1 MESVIKVDNLRKLY
15 GEFVAVDD
23 ISMEVGQGEIFGV
36 IGPNGAGKTTT
47 VESIIG
53 LRKPDAG
60 TISVL
65 GLDPQSQGP
74 ELRQRIGVQLQEAR
88 LPERLR
94 VEEALTLFASFYD
107 EPADTETLIEQW
119 GLEEKRRTAFGD
131 LSGGQQQRLF
141 IALALIN
148 NPEVVVLDELTT
160 GLDPQARHATW
171 EHIRSIRDQGTTV
184 VLVTHFMDEAEAL
197 CDRIAIVD
205 GGKIIAEGTP
215 DELIAGLKAQSEVR
229 FTVQNGF
236 DAESLLQ
243 VEGVQD
249 VQRNGDQMIV
259 AGNGPILARV
269 AARLAQ
275 DEITPSDLR
284 QDRATLE
291 QVFLS
296 LTGGEIRV

>member
-1 MESVIKVDNLRKLY
+1 MESVIKVDKLRKQY
-15 GEFVAVDD
+15 GDFVAVDD
-23 ISMEVGQGEIFGV
+23 ISMEVGRGEIFGV
-36 IGPNGAGKTTT
+36 IGPNGAGKTST

-65 GLDPQSQGP
+65 GLDPQNQGP

-88 LPERLR
+88 LPERLK
-94 VEEALTLFASFYD
+94 VEEALTLFASFYG

-171 EHIRSIRDQGTTV
+171 DHIRSIRDQGTTV

-197 CDRIAIVD
+197 CDRIAIID

-215 DELIAGLKAQSEVR
+215 DELIAGLNGQSEVR
-229 FTVQNGF
+229 FTVDNGF

-243 VEGVQD
+243 VEGVQN
-249 VQRNGDQMIV
+249 VQQNGDQVIV
-259 AGNGPILARV
+259 AGNGPILAKV

-275 DEITPSDLR
+275 DDQAPMDLR
-284 QDRATLE
+284 QDQTTLE

-296 LTGGEIRV
+296 LTGREIRA